1 MDIYQKIWNAD
12 QSESGIV
19 PMLDTEAGDSATG
32 YVKVNSKLDS
42 QDKSLRALPEVI
54 IPESKRR
61 TYDLCRELF
70 DNFALPERDEENDT
84 PEEREEVHD
93 LVHAM
98 VDTAPMQVAREY
110 VAQATGSSITRE
122 RWYNTLM
129 EMWFRRFSQGG
140 DPHLSGFEHVVVGE
154 QEGAKAK
161 GYHFWYKYYLDDGFA
176 RMVDDAQEHFPGLV
190 DDRIV
195 YLGTKQ
201 KDAQSQFPES
211 ITISYRWDAPDY
223 DRESLR
229 ALTKPIGGFFVGCSV
244 EGLLAIGSVRAHLGA
259 SAPKQCII
267 NGAKYNLKIFRSD
280 NKRHVRT
287 FYPAFTGPAESNN
300 GGNGN
305 GEDPLVTAGMIR
317 IVAAL
322 VNPKGHDPG
331 HETVTLLNTGDT
343 AETLTN
349 WRLEDNKGRFQP
361 LNGLTI
367 GAGDCARIPLDPQG
381 TQLTNKGGCIRVVN
395 ATGQTIHT
403 VTYSKGQT
411 RADGQT
417 ILF

>member
-1 MDIYQKIWNAD
+1 MDIYQKIWDAD

-19 PMLDTEAGDSATG
+19 PMLDTESGDATIG
-32 YVKVNSKLDS
+32 YVKVNSNLDT

-54 IPESKRR
+54 IPDSKRR
-61 TYDLCRELF
+61 TYDLCREVF

-84 PEEREEVHD
+84 AEEREEVHD

-110 VAQATGSSITRE
+110 VAQATGSSISRE

-129 EMWFRRFSQGG
+129 ELWFRRFSQGG

-201 KDAQSQFPES
+201 KDAQDQFPES

-223 DRESLR
+223 DQESLR
-229 ALTKPIGGFFVGCSV
+229 PLTKPIGGFFVGCSI

-267 NGAKYNLKIFRSD
+267 NGAKYNLKMFRSA

-287 FYPAFTGPAESNN
+287 FYPAFTGPAESDN
-300 GGNGN
+300 GDNGN
-305 GEDPLVTAGMIR
+305 GEVPLIAAGMIR

-331 HETVTLLNTGDT
+331 YETVTLINIGDT
-343 AETLTN
+343 VETLMD
-349 WRLEDNKGRFQP
+349 WRLEDKRGRFQS

-367 GAGDCARIPLDPQG
+367 GAGDCARIHLDQQG
-381 TQLTNKGGCIRVVN
+381 AQLSNKGGSIRVVN
-395 ATGQTIHT
+395 ANGHTIHT

-411 RADGQT
+411 KANGQT
-417 ILF
+417 IMF